1 MADRRSLGLL
11 GFLFAGVTAA
21 VMLTAAMV
29 VKHHMDARVTLDAR
43 APAVFAAMQAT
54 VR

>member
-11 GFLFAGVTAA
+11 GFLLGGVTAA
-21 VMLTAAMV
+21 VMLIAALA
-29 VKHHMDARVTLDAR
+29 VKHHMDGRVTLDAR
-43 APAVFAAMQAT
+43 LPAIAATAPAV

>member
-21 VMLTAAMV
+21 VVLTAAVV
-29 VKHHMDARVTLDAR
+29 VKHHMDSRVTLDAR
-43 APAVFAAMQAT
+43 ASVVVAAI
-54 VR
+54 R